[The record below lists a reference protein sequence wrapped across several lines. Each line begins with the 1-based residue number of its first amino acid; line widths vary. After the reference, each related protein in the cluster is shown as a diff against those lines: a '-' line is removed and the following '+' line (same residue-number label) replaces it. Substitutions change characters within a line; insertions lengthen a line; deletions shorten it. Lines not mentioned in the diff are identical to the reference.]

1 MEQVPAYVTA
11 VFMITAFATAGIFL
25 YTVRSIKTLPAFGR
39 LLFFLVPFWMAVQF
53 FLARTGF
60 YLKTEVVPPRIFLFA
75 MLPPLLLIL
84 LLFLF
89 GRESLVAKLPL
100 AGLALIHIVRIP
112 VEFTLHWL
120 YEAGAVPSIMTFHG
134 TNLDILSGLTAPLA
148 LYFAVKGMRTALLAW
163 NVTALGFVLNVVIT
177 AILCVPTPL
186 QRLAF
191 DQPNVAVLHSPF
203 IWLPAIIVPTVF
215 FAHFASLYILLRKEA
230 A

>member
-39 LLFFLVPFWMAVQF
+39 LLFFLIPFWMAVQF

-60 YLKTEVVPPRIFLFA
+60 YLKTEVIPPRIFLFA

-89 GRESLVAKLPL
+89 GRESLIAKLPL
-100 AGLALIHIVRIP
+100 AGLALVHIVRIP
-112 VEFTLHWL
+112 VELTLHWL
-120 YEAGAVPSIMTFHG
+120 FEAGTVPQLMTFHG
-134 TNLDILSGLTAPLA
+134 TNFDILSGLTAPLA
-148 LYFAVKGMRTALLAW
+148 YYFARKEMRTALLIW
-163 NVTALGFVLNVVIT
+163 NLAALALVLNVVIT

-203 IWLPAIIVPTVF
+203 IWLPAIIVPIVF
-215 FAHFASLYILLRKEA
+215 FAHVASLYILLTRRSV
-230 A
+230 